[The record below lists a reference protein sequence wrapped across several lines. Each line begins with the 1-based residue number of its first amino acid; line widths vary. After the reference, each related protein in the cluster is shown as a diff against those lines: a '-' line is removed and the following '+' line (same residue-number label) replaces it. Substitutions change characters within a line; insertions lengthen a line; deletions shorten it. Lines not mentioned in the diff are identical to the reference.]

1 MDGMTFAPGVA
12 PQPFGGRA
20 VVGRP
25 RKVERAPE
33 PDPALKLASLVESEV
48 IPRLLLSRRAN
59 AAERRPSAAHVETLA
74 RLALSRDPG
83 AAAAQVFALRDAGM
97 PVEVLLNDLITPAA
111 RRVGG
116 FWTEDSVDFV
126 EVALATGR
134 LVAVVRAL
142 GAHGEAAARE
152 TRIAAGAPSAL
163 IATVGAERHGLGA
176 LTAAQTLRCGGW
188 RVREAAGV
196 SANALVVLASRAKF
210 DMIGLSLGGDRNL
223 DEIARLI
230 ARLRRASR
238 NRRAAIALGG
248 PACLE
253 DATLGARLGA
263 DFTASSGREALSLA
277 QAHLNSVIE
286 SVK

>member
-1 MDGMTFAPGVA
+1 MDGMNFAPTA
-12 PQPFGGRA
+12 PLRLAGARMAGFN
-20 VVGRP
+20 
-25 RKVERAPE
+25 
-33 PDPALKLASLVESEV
+33 PAAKLANLVESEV

-59 AAERRPSAAHVETLA
+59 PADRRPSAAHVETLA

-83 AAAAQVFALRDAGM
+83 AAAAQVMSLRETGM

-111 RRVGG
+111 RRIGV
-116 FWTEDSVDFV
+116 FWTIDSVDFV
-126 EVALATGR
+126 EVALAAGR

-142 GAHGEAAARE
+142 GAHGEAFARE
-152 TRIAAGAPSAL
+152 AMIAAGAPCAL
-163 IATVGAERHGLGA
+163 MATVGAERHGLGA

-188 RVREAAGV
+188 RVREAPGV
-196 SANALVVLASRAKF
+196 SANALVALASRAKF
-210 DMIGLSLGGDRNL
+210 DVIGLSLGGDRNL

-230 ARLRRASR
+230 ARLRRVSR

-248 PACLE
+248 PACLA
-253 DATLGARLGA
+253 DPMLGARLGA
-263 DFTASSGREALSLA
+263 DFTATSGREALTRA